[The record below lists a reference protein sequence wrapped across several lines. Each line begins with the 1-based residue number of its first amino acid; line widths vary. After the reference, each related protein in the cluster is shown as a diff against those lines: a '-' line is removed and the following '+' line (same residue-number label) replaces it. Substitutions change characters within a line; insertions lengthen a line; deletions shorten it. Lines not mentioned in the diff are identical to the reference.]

1 MQRRTIAL
9 TAWTLCLALL
19 MANPVVAEEKHKAV
33 YHVNYY
39 GAKHQASTLI
49 NIQNHINAIGKENL
63 DLVVVLHGDGLSL
76 LMYPDAVG
84 SNKMAEGNAKDAVL
98 ARIEGLKQQGIRF
111 LICRNTIAGRGIDMN
126 DLYDVDESDIV
137 RSGVA
142 HIAVLQAQGYAYLK
156 P

>member
-1 MQRRTIAL
+1 VKRQT
-9 TAWTLCLALL
+9 
-19 MANPVVAEEKHKAV
+19 
-33 YHVNYY
+33 
-39 GAKHQASTLI
+39 STLI
-49 NIQNHINAIGKENL
+49 NIQNHISAARKENA
-63 DLVVVLHGDGLSL
+63 DIKVVLHGDGLSL

-126 DLYDVDESDIV
+126 DLYDVDERDIV
-137 RSGVA
+137 KSGVA
-142 HIAVLQAQGYAYLK
+142 HIAVLQAQGYAHLK